1 MKIFKRDELFGGV
14 KERQPYTIVKNEFE
28 NTAEV
33 NLYGEVVSNRP
44 KKLYTNE
51 VDDSMYI
58 VLKEFMD
65 DLNKLATYDRITFR
79 INSVGGDA
87 DAGKAIYARIREM
100 DAETTT
106 IVDGLA
112 ASAASII
119 FMAGDKRQ
127 VNIGSQ
133 IMIHGASALLVGYY
147 NAADIKGALDMLKS
161 YDNSLAE
168 IYADRTGGSKESMAR
183 MIQNTTWLS
192 ASDAVE
198 KGFADEIINA
208 AEPIAAKVSGADDLI
223 IVNGNL
229 LRLSSDLMPALTYK
243 QEIPKDKLFRG
254 KGPLNIDHTISSQK
268 EVEEM
273 TLEALKA
280 QYPDLV
286 DAIAKEAVEAAQSE
300 REEAV
305 TAAVQAERER
315 IRGIEEIQNRISDK
329 DLVNRAKYEA
339 VMDAKDLAFEA
350 MKAEADITSKALEAI
365 DHDASESG
373 VTDVIADPVQGSEA
387 ETKKQEIADGAALI
401 TAALD
406 RR

>member
-1 MKIFKRDELFGGV
+1 M
-14 KERQPYTIVKNEFE
+14 
-28 NTAEV
+28 
-33 NLYGEVVSNRP
+33 
-44 KKLYTNE
+44 
-51 VDDSMYI
+51 
-58 VLKEFMD
+58 
-65 DLNKLATYDRITFR
+65 
-79 INSVGGDA
+79 
-87 DAGKAIYARIREM
+87 
-100 DAETTT
+100 
-106 IVDGLA
+106 
-112 ASAASII
+112 
-119 FMAGDKRQ
+119 
-127 VNIGSQ
+127 NIGSQ

-229 LRLSSDLMPALTYK
+229 LRLSSDMMPVLPYK
-243 QEIPKDKLFRG
+243 QEIPKETLFRG
-254 KGPLNIDHTISSQK
+254 KGPLNIDHTISQK

-273 TLEALKA
+273 TLEALRA

-365 DHDASESG
+365 DHDAKESG
-373 VTDVIADPVQGSEA
+373 VTDVAADPVQGSEE
-387 ETKKQEIADGAALI
+387 ETKKQDVAEGAAMI
-401 TAALD
+401 AAALNF
-406 RR
+406 R